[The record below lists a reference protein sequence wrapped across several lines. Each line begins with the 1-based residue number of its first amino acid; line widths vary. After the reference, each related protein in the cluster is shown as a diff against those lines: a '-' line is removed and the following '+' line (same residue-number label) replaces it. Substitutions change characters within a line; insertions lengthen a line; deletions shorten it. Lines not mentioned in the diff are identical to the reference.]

1 MHRAAFSYKKKSTI
15 TLLEKT
21 MKSNYLSTNSLKRK
35 KLFFCLSAGFLLGT
49 CLVSC
54 ELEDFEEPLE
64 ETYTKSFIKNFG
76 LIDQNQD
83 WNMATRAEVSV
94 TTDEPSHI
102 KVYGRV
108 DGDYRLMGDF
118 LDVTGSQKLQF
129 DTPRGVTDLLVSDG
143 STSLSTTVGQSVN
156 FASMQTRA
164 INPHDG
170 TDNPLG
176 VKVEQTD
183 TYEYV
188 YNSSSEDKTGIFY
201 YRNKLPESQCNVN
214 VEGVTTNFK
223 YTTGDKGY
231 SFLVFPIYWQT
242 NNTVEMGVKYM
253 YNEEINYVSI
263 YTIKSGDQ
271 LQYGS
276 GRTYVNQQTIKSAES
291 TDWPVQNK
299 TWENYT
305 DEDKELVK
313 KYIADKISKENESY
327 KDVQVTDLA
336 CYTEGTIQY
345 SANYYDTNCTWTSFN
360 GNETAIWN
368 KQLVRSQGIKV
379 TLPANTEFSFYL
391 KETEGYTF
399 SSIVEENE
407 TVNSVHVPH
416 VCTFLNSDSER
427 CIGFEDWYGKYDT
440 NEPDLNDLIIY
451 TTLATPENPTPEIK
465 DVQSYILAAEDLGN
479 MDDFDFN
486 DMVIKVSTP
495 MENTESTG
503 DDDKYKIEVTALAAG
518 GTLPLKL
525 CREGEVITS
534 PVEGLDDE
542 ASEQFHSWFG
552 TGKISS
558 STMINTYSVST
569 EGHTRTIYLSEKEK
583 NAFSMSSYTT
593 DVAKSMGGFSF
604 KVQRS
609 EEEGYTTEVKA
620 PENGKAPQMICVP
633 DTWKWPT
640 ERTNISKAYPD
651 FGTWGG
657 NYTNTEWIKNY
668 EDEKVLP

>member
-1 MHRAAFSYKKKSTI
+1 
-15 TLLEKT
+15 

-35 KLFFCLSAGFLLGT
+35 KMFFCLSAGFLLGT

-108 DGDYRLMGDF
+108 DGEYRLMGDF

-156 FASMQTRA
+156 FASMQTRTA
-164 INPHDG
+164 HT
-170 TDNPLG
+170 TDETGSNNPLG
-176 VKVEQTD
+176 VKVAYLPTGDEHE
-183 TYEYV
+183 YEYFTENSDVDNTGV
-188 YNSSSEDKTGIFY
+188 YY
-201 YRNKLPESQCNVN
+201 YRNKLPEKVFNANAS
-214 VEGVTTNFK
+214 GVDTDFK
-223 YTTGDKGY
+223 FSSGDKDY
-231 SFLVFPIYWQT
+231 SFIIYPVYW
-242 NNTVEMGVKYM
+242 NTSNTITIG
-253 YNEEINYVSI
+253 IQ
-263 YTIKSGDQ
+263 YTYGGNDYKVPVYTMKSGDE
-271 LQYGS
+271 LQAKVESVKEY
-276 GRTYVNQQTIKSAES
+276 YKSVKPS
-291 TDWPVQNK
+291 DYTDWPSDLGSKNPSEYSDEEKQTAINFIK
-299 TWENYT
+299 EKLGYT
-305 DEDKELVK
+305 KL
-313 KYIADKISKENESY
+313 
-327 KDVQVTDLA
+327 TDLNWYDSNITFKS
-336 CYTEGTIQY
+336 YTEDWKSLAGYAETIDKDATQY
-345 SANYYDTNCTWTSFN
+345 
-360 GNETAIWN
+360 
-368 KQLVRSQGIKV
+368 RSKGIKV
-379 TLPANTEFSFYL
+379 TIPANTDFIVYCTYTNGQYTSYSL
-391 KETEGYTF
+391 TEKNEKVTYNG
-399 SSIVEENE
+399 E
-407 TVNSVHVPH
+407 TVYVPH
-416 VCTFLNSDSER
+416 IATFLNNNNER
-427 CIGFEDWYGKYDT
+427 CIGFEDFYNMYTGT
-440 NEPDLNDLIIY
+440 VAEGSEGEPDLNDLIIY